1 MEIYKLSDEIPVD
14 RLTKKH
20 KYDRMSLEASED
32 VGVSGGG
39 ILKITAMK
47 QGVKNPNRVNVF
59 VNEKYAFSLDVAQV
73 VDLKLKVGT
82 EMSAEDLA
90 EYKKKSEFGKLYQ
103 RALEWVLVRPRS
115 VKELSDYLCRKLKTS
130 SSDSLPRARRY
141 GAQSLNPL
149 LVSRGRSSEDIIEL
163 SRNIIDLLMS
173 KGYVDDRK
181 FAEYYVENRFVKK
194 GISQKRLKME
204 LMKKGVAKEIIDEVV
219 CARDD
224 EEEILK
230 IIAKKR
236 KKYDDEKLIQ
246 YLCRQGFSYQL
257 AQSLVA
263 VHEKD

>member
-14 RLTKKH
+14 MLTKKH

-73 VDLKLKVGT
+73 VDLKLKVGI

-130 SSDSLPRARRY
+130 SSDS
-141 GAQSLNPL
+141 L

-219 CARDD
+219 GARDD